1 MGKSISKALYMQ
13 LAILAVC
20 IMVIGLWASRFPYPS
35 PLIMDYLSPQKRWPT
50 QQVADW
56 VTSGNI
62 DDGFMSFFYRDP
74 DRIVPSGDNM
84 VAPADGQIVWIDSK
98 DGVNYMIIALTFWD
112 VHIQRSPVGGTIVA
126 IEDAGDTL
134 MDGEGRDFV
143 YLKEKVSPVQKVIT
157 IDSEWGMINVRLIT
171 SLLARR
177 LEVFHEV
184 GDTIEKGERLGL
196 IHLGS
201 TVVLDLPGDLVPTV
215 KVGDYIVGGETIMF
229 RREDQTEK

>member
-1 MGKSISKALYMQ
+1 MAKSILKALYVQ

-20 IMVIGLWASRFPYPS
+20 LMVIGLWASRFPYPS
-35 PLIMDYLSPQKRWPT
+35 PVIMDYLSPQKRWPT

-62 DDGFMSFFYRDP
+62 DEGFMSFFYRDP
-74 DRIVPSGDNM
+74 DRNIPEGDNM
-84 VAPADGQIVWIDSK
+84 VAPADGEIVAIDSK
-98 DGVNYMIIALTFWD
+98 DGMNYMVIALTFWD
-112 VHIQRSPVGGTIVA
+112 VHTQRSPVGGTIVA

-134 MDGEGRDFV
+134 MDKEGRDMV
-143 YLKEKVSPVQKVIT
+143 YLKEKVSPVQKVVT
-157 IDSEWGMINVRLIT
+157 IDSNWGMIKVRLIT

-201 TVVLDLPGDLVPTV
+201 TVVLDLPDDMVPMVKRGDRVV
-215 KVGDYIVGGETIMF
+215 AGETIMF
-229 RREDQTEK
+229 RREDQP